1 MGQEGV
7 PSALLCL
14 VGKIGTHLVV
24 QSHSRRSSTV
34 INVNNSQCRSVTE
47 HREVLCRKAMHLPRR
62 RERGSPNSDQTSSI
76 QLASVP
82 QTHGEGLPP

>member
-7 PSALLCL
+7 LSALLCP
-14 VGKIGTHLVV
+14 VGKVGRRLVI
-24 QSHSRRSSTV
+24 QSHSRRSSYSDKCQQQPV
-34 INVNNSQCRSVTE
+34 SK
-47 HREVLCRKAMHLPRR
+47 HREVLCRKAMHLPRG

>member
-1 MGQEGV
+1 MPCSVQLGRLEGV
-7 PSALLCL
+7 WWYKATAEGPP
-14 VGKIGTHLVV
+14 
-24 QSHSRRSSTV
+24 TV
-34 INVNNSQCRSVTE
+34 INVNNSQCRSVSK
-47 HREVLCRKAMHLPRR
+47 HHEVLCRKAMHLPRG